1 MSHLGPRITAL
12 VDGELPPDV
21 AERAYAHAALC
32 EQCREAVEGERA
44 SRSLLR
50 AAAEPAMSADLMTS
64 LLAMGGPAGPLPPRP
79 GHLPGTPR
87 PEPLSLPRRPGRRP
101 ATTGFTSPGFM
112 STGLMST
119 GPGRG
124 GRLLVRAGVR
134 PARRLRRRLAVALL
148 GSVSLASAGVLGLVV
163 VNGLLTDSGQGAP
176 ATTQL
181 VVDRGTTVGQRL
193 VLPAAEITS
202 GVPAVG
208 ASSPTG
214 SPSP

>member
-12 VDGELPPDV
+12 VDGELPADV

-32 EQCREAVEGERA
+32 DPCRAAVEAERA
-44 SRSLLR
+44 SRLLLR
-50 AAAEPAMSADLMTS
+50 ATAEPAMSVDLLAS

-87 PEPLSLPRRPGRRP
+87 PEPLRLPRRPARRP
-101 ATTGFTSPGFM
+101 TTTGPAT
-112 STGLMST
+112 T

-124 GRLLVRAGVR
+124 GGMLVRAGAR
-134 PARRLRRRLAVALL
+134 PARRLRRRLAYALL

-163 VNGLLTDSGQGAP
+163 VTGLLTDSGPVSP